1 MTTTNNA
8 PRPDVSDMFAVH
20 QALRDTLS
28 CAPQLINKIDATD
41 LKRVDLITN
50 FYDNVL
56 SFLHV
61 HHDGEEKLI
70 FPLLRDRCPEELS
83 VIEQMLGQH
92 ANVTDLLGWSG
103 QALAAWADGDT
114 TAQTRAAT
122 NLSELGAELYQHLDD
137 EEREVLP
144 LCAEH
149 LTPEEWAALPGHAM
163 ANFGGDKAWLILG
176 LVRQRMTQAQRD
188 EMLAH
193 MPAPAVE
200 MWTTMGEPSF
210 TNLMAEVGAPLR

>member
-28 CAPQLINKIDATD
+28 CAPQLVNKVDAAD

-56 SFLHV
+56 SFLHI
-61 HHDGEEKLI
+61 HHDGEERLI
-70 FPLLRDRCPEELS
+70 FPILRDRCPEELN

-92 ANVTDLLGWSG
+92 ANVTDLLGRSG
-103 QALAAWADGDT
+103 QALTAWADGDI
-114 TAQTRAAT
+114 TAQTSAAT
-122 NLSELGAELYQHLDD
+122 NLSELGAVLYQHLDD

-163 ANFGGDKAWLILG
+163 ANFRGDKAWLILG

-188 EMLAH
+188 EMLAN

-200 MWTTMGEPSF
+200 MWTTMGESSF
-210 TNLMAEVGAPLR
+210 SNLMAEVGAPLR

>member
-8 PRPDVSDMFAVH
+8 SRPDVSDMFAVH

-28 CAPQLINKIDATD
+28 CAPQLVDKVDATD
-41 LKRVDLITN
+41 LRRVDLITN
-50 FYDNVL
+50 FYDNIL

-61 HHDGEEKLI
+61 HHDGEESLI
-70 FPLLRDRCPEELS
+70 FPLLRDRCPEELGM
-83 VIEQMLGQH
+83 IEQMLGQH
-92 ANVTDLLGWSG
+92 ANVTELLAESG
-103 QALAAWADGDT
+103 QTLTAWADGDMA
-114 TAQTRAAT
+114 AQTLAAT
-122 NLSELGAELYQHLDD
+122 NLGELGAELYQHLDD

-163 ANFGGDKAWLILG
+163 ANFRGDKVWLILG

-200 MWTTMGEPSF
+200 MWTTMGEASF
-210 TNLMAEVGAPLR
+210 GNLMAEVGAPLR

>member
-1 MTTTNNA
+1 MTTANNT
-8 PRPDVSDMFAVH
+8 PQPDVTDMFAVH

-28 CAPQLINKIDATD
+28 CAPQLVRTVDVTD
-41 LKRVDLITN
+41 PKRVDLITN

-70 FPLLRDRCPEELS
+70 FPLLRDRCPDELS
-83 VIEQMLGQH
+83 VIELMLGQH
-92 ANVTDLLGWSG
+92 AEIVGLLEASEES
-103 QALAAWADGDT
+103 LTAWASGDT
-114 TAQTRAAT
+114 SAQSPSAT
-122 NLSELGAELYQHLDD
+122 NLGDLGAQLHQHLDA
-137 EEREVLP
+137 EERQVLP

-149 LTPEEWAALPGHAM
+149 LSIQEWGTLPGHAM
-163 ANFGGDKAWLILG
+163 ANFRGDKAWLILG

-193 MPAPAVE
+193 MPPPAVE
-200 MWTTMGEPSF
+200 MWTTVGESSF
-210 TNLMAEVGAPLR
+210 TNLMTEVGAPLG